1 MSVPHAPVHS
11 DAAAASPE
19 VRRPDEMRFPFGR
32 NWAAFLSVLNEARIQ
47 EAEAS
52 LLRALGRERLTGA
65 TFLDVGCGSGL
76 FSLAAMRLGARRVH
90 SFDFDP
96 DSVGCAQE
104 LRRRFFPGAE
114 TWTIERASVLDAAY
128 LARLGRWSIV
138 YSWGVL
144 HHTGRMWE
152 AIGNAA
158 RLVEPDGV
166 VFIAIYND
174 EGPYSR
180 MWTTVK
186 RAYNRHALG
195 RAAVSAVFIPYFV
208 GRGVLVDI
216 VRRRNPTQRYRD
228 YYRTRG
234 MSMVHDWTD
243 WLGGYPFEVAK
254 PEEIFDF
261 LTARGFT
268 LRKLSTCN
276 GLGCNEFVFS
286 APIEG
291 PLLHDDR
298 RP

>member
-1 MSVPHAPVHS
+1 MSVSHAP
-11 DAAAASPE
+11 AAVSQE
-19 VRRPDEMRFPFGR
+19 ELRFPFGR
-32 NWAAFLSVLNEARIQ
+32 NWAAFLAVLNDARIQ

-52 LLRALGRERLTGA
+52 LLRALGPERLKDA

-104 LRRRFFPGAE
+104 LRRRFFPG
-114 TWTIERASVLDAAY
+114 TDSWTVERGSVLDAAY
-128 LARLGRWSIV
+128 LAGLGRWSIV

-158 RLVEPDGV
+158 RLVEPGGAL
-166 VFIAIYND
+166 FIAIYND
-174 EGPYSR
+174 EGTRSR

-186 RAYNRHALG
+186 RVYNRHALG
-195 RAAVSAVFIPYFV
+195 KVAVSAVFMPYWA
-208 GRGVLVDI
+208 GRGVLVD
-216 VRRRNPTQRYRD
+216 VARRRNPAQRYRD

-234 MSMVHDWTD
+234 MSMVHDWAD

-286 APIEG
+286 APEG
-291 PLLHDDR
+291 PHLHDDR
-298 RP
+298 QS